1 MKQYHC
7 LCHDGAHD
15 YCVSTVV
22 DSTLEFTLLAKAGA
36 TVIFHGT
43 GLINI
48 GFVGIKLIMF
58 LIR

>member
-1 MKQYHC
+1 MKQYYY
-7 LCHDGAHD
+7 LMI
-15 YCVSTVV
+15 TVYQLLWIQL
-22 DSTLEFTLLAKAGA
+22 TLEFYAMAETGA
-36 TVIFHGT
+36 TVIFHGI